1 MDKLPFVIVRNLN
14 DVQTLEAEAE
24 RIINNAGTKF
34 NGMSYE
40 EGIRDVLHWLQYP
53 TEKGEPDLLQ
63 ELQEA

>member
-1 MDKLPFVIVRNLN
+1 MDKLPFIIVRNLN

-24 RIINNAGTKF
+24 RIINNVCTKF

-53 TEKGEPDLLQ
+53 TEEGEPDLLQ